1 MTLVLS
7 SLQFLVAP
15 YSLFVSLAL
24 ALALCPPIYGCHYLV
39 YSLLGAASSA
49 LAPGLCSQFVTDIV
63 TSLDPYL
70 HISIT
75 PLFILAFFTL
85 DQLACLYCH
94 LMTPCKHF
102 TARETLTHVV
112 WGFRSTKT
120 YTLVVLVTMMTSG
133 LRVPVLLWLLDW
145 QLGLTQ
151 RVSDLL
157 SAHTMHW
164 LELFYTQHR
173 IAHLPKARRI

>member
-1 MTLVLS
+1 MASGRMLCLCTRM
-7 SLQFLVAP
+7 QA
-15 YSLFVSLAL
+15 AL
-24 ALALCPPIYGCHYLV
+24 ALAHSDTDAARGTVHV
-39 YSLLGAASSA
+39 YCTPHLFPHLGSRSSSGRLR
-49 LAPGLCSQFVTDIV
+49 LA
-63 TSLDPYL
+63 
-70 HISIT
+70 
-75 PLFILAFFTL
+75 
-85 DQLACLYCH
+85 
-94 LMTPCKHF
+94 
-102 TARETLTHVV
+102 RV
-112 WGFRSTKT
+112 WGFLNTKT